1 MLFRSYLQ
9 NLLLHLLFFIGKMLK
24 RDDHVFK
31 RFLAAKTESE
41 HSGLFLNCIDS

>member
-9 NLLLHLLFFIGKMLK
+9 NLFLYLLFLIGKMLK

-31 RFLAAKTESE
+31 WFPAAKTE
-41 HSGLFLNCIDS
+41 